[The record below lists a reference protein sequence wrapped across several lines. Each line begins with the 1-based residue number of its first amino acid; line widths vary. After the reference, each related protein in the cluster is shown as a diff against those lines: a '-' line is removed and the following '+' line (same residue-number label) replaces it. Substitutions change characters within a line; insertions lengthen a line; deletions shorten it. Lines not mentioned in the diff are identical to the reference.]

1 VSHPVP
7 LRRAVAMGAAL
18 LLCMV
23 GIGVRLGYVQTVRA
37 QSYTEEAERQRV
49 RKIELPARRGTI
61 LDRNGDPLATSVPA
75 RTIYANPRLITD
87 PAATA
92 RALSPLLRR
101 DAVGIEQQLRKDT
114 GFVYLGRRLGVVTA
128 EKIERLG
135 LAGIGVLDEARR
147 LYPAGKLASNI
158 VGFIGTDQ
166 HGLAGLEYGLDELLA
181 GEAGFR
187 VLEQDPRGRRIPQG
201 MFSEVPPVA
210 GADVVLTIDPD
221 IQLSAER
228 ALHSAVETTNANGGV
243 VVALDPSNGEVL
255 AMASNPTFDPNAVR
269 GIDMRTTRTRVVSD
283 SYEPGSINKIV
294 MAAAALSEKIVRP
307 DEKIFVPET
316 LRVGD
321 HTFTDQ
327 HNPSGSFDL
336 RWILAHS
343 SNMGTIRIA
352 QMLGPKRLEEYF
364 HRLGYG
370 RSTGVGFPGETTGHV
385 PPIRLWSTSLPTMA
399 IGQGLSVTPMQI
411 TQVYAMLANDGVS
424 VTPRLIEKWV
434 DAKGREHHPATARP
448 RRVLPVDVTRTLRS
462 MLRSVVAE
470 GTGALAA
477 IPHYDV
483 AGKTG
488 TARRAVEGVGY
499 SGHFAS
505 FVGMFPAKAPRIV
518 IGVALDNPVPI
529 EGGLAAAPVFSQ
541 VAKDAARIL
550 RIPPDA

>member
-1 VSHPVP
+1 MSNQVP
-7 LRRAVAMGAAL
+7 LRRAAAMGAVL
-18 LLCMV
+18 LLCMA

-37 QSYTEEAERQRV
+37 QSYTEEARRQRV

-92 RALSPLLRR
+92 RALAPLLKRPAAQIER
-101 DAVGIEQQLRKDT
+101 DLRKDT

-128 EKIERLG
+128 EKIEKLA

-147 LYPAGKLASNI
+147 LYPAGTLASNV

-166 HGLAGLEYGLDELLA
+166 NGLAGLEYGFDELL
-181 GEAGFR
+181 GGRAGFR

-201 MFSEVPPVA
+201 MFNEVPPVP
-210 GADVVLTIDPD
+210 GADLVLTLDPD

-228 ALHSAVETTNANGGV
+228 ALATAVETTHANGGM
-243 VVALDPSNGEVL
+243 VVALDPKTGEVL
-255 AMASNPTFDPNAVR
+255 AMASNPTFDPNAVT
-269 GIDMRTTRTRVVSD
+269 GIDMPTTRNRVVND

-294 MAAAALSEKIVRP
+294 MAAAALNEKIVRP

-316 LRVGD
+316 MHIGD

-327 HNPSGSFDL
+327 HNPGGSFDL

-343 SNMGTIRIA
+343 SNLGTIRIA
-352 QMLGPKRLEEYF
+352 QMLGKDRLEDYF

-370 RSTGVGFPGETTGHV
+370 RSTGLGYPGETTGYV
-385 PPIRLWSTSLPTMA
+385 PPIGRWATSLPTMA
-399 IGQGLSVTPMQI
+399 IGQSLSVTPLQI
-411 TQVYAMLANDGVS
+411 AQVYSMVANDGVS
-424 VTPRLIEKWV
+424 VTPRLVDRWV
-434 DAKGREHHPATARP
+434 DAKGREHRPDDARP
-448 RRVLPVDVTRTLRS
+448 RRVLPADVAKTLRS
-462 MLRSVVAE
+462 MLRTVVTE
-470 GTGALAA
+470 GTGTLAA
-477 IPHYDV
+477 VPHYEV

-488 TARRAVEGVGY
+488 TARRAVEGLGY
-499 SGHFAS
+499 SGYFAS
-505 FVGMFPAKAPRIV
+505 FVGMLPAKEPRVV

-529 EGGLAAAPVFSQ
+529 EGGLVAAPVFSQ

-550 RIPPDA
+550 RVPPES